1 MPQSIVCATRS
12 DVKPSQAK
20 RVQQAVTSLEESS
33 QFDEGMIGQEMDAQ
47 ASNQADEF
55 HKTEKEAV

>member
-12 DVKPSQAK
+12 DAKPFQPK
-20 RVQQAVTSLEESS
+20 RATQAVKSLEESS
-33 QFDEGMIGQEMDAQ
+33 QVDEGMSVQGLAAQ

-55 HKTEKEAV
+55 HKTTMEAV